1 MAFSWP
7 PGFPRV
13 PDEDWTRAPVDSLAA
28 KYDRVEKHGWY
39 ANLDPT
45 VEDLAG
51 RLREGDVMLDYSG
64 GTGILIDRLLKARPA
79 LSFGVVNVD
88 SSPKFLALALQ
99 KLGSEPRVAF
109 RLLRYLKEEKRLQ
122 LLDEVL
128 ERPMLARGVDVL
140 ASANAVHLYYDLPD
154 TLRSWLRVLR
164 PGGHVHVQSGN
175 IAAAGPEGRWII
187 DETVDAIG
195 HAARALV
202 REDPRWSPYRG
213 VLDDAKRMAEHDA
226 VRRKFFLPA
235 RPLSFYVDAL
245 EEAGFVDVQVRTRP
259 VRART
264 KEWYEFLQVYHE
276 GVLGWVGGSERV
288 EGQAPSEA
296 ALRDRKDLMWEALRR
311 VVDGKDEFDAT
322 WTYVT
327 CRKP

>member
-45 VEDLAG
+45 VEDLGA
-51 RLREGDVMLDYSG
+51 RLREGDVLLDYSG

-79 LSFGVVNVD
+79 LPFGVVNVD
-88 SSPKFLALALQ
+88 SSPKFLALSLQ
-99 KLGSEPRVAF
+99 KLGDEPRVAF
-109 RLLRYLKEEKRLQ
+109 RLLRFLKERKRLQ

-128 ERPMLARGVDVL
+128 ERPLLDRGVDALV
-140 ASANAVHLYYDLPD
+140 SANAIHLYYDLPD
-154 TLRSWLRVLR
+154 TLRSWHRVLR

-195 HAARALV
+195 HAARDLV
-202 REDPRWSPYRG
+202 KEDPQWAAHRA
-213 VLDDAKRMAEHDA
+213 VLEDAKRMAEHDA
-226 VRRKFFLPA
+226 LRKKFFLPA
-235 RPLSFYVDAL
+235 RPLAFYVDAL
-245 EEAGFVDVQVRTRP
+245 EEAGFADVRVRTRP
-259 VRART
+259 IRART
-264 KEWYEFLQVYHE
+264 KEWFEFLQVYHE

-288 EGQAPSEA
+288 EGRAPDEA
-296 ALRDRKDLMWEALRR
+296 ALRDRKDIMWEALRR
-311 VVDGKDEFDAT
+311 VVQGKDEFDAT